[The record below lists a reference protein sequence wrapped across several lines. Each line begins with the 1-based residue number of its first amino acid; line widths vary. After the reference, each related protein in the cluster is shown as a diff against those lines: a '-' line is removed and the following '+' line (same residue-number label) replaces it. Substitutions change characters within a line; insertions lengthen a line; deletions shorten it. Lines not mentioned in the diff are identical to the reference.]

1 MYCGLCIPAP
11 THEAK
16 FYSLSLY
23 LVFNYNPAANACQD
37 YSREIGTNW
46 LTTFRLID
54 TVNQGNWCLSIK
66 LRLECFVIIAKCKQY
81 AKALTY
87 SKNNTKIQGC

>member
-1 MYCGLCIPAP
+1 MGGILYWRSVRVYCGLCIPAP

-66 LRLECFVIIAKCKQY
+66 LRLECFVIIA
-81 AKALTY
+81 
-87 SKNNTKIQGC
+87 